1 MKVRVT
7 HLQATARVRDV
18 LHAILS
24 SEDWSLDASLLPASD
39 YMEGREP
46 FRRFF
51 DVYEGSDG
59 EDWLGIMEWAVLEEM
74 RASGTNTV
82 ANEDTVIRIVDRLER
97 HPDICLER

>member
-7 HLQATARVRDV
+7 HLQATARVREV
-18 LHAILS
+18 LHTILS
-24 SEDWSLDASLLPASD
+24 SKEWSLNASSIPASD

-74 RASGTNTV
+74 RAGGTDTI
-82 ANEDTVIRIVDRLER
+82 ANEDTVTRIVDRLDC